1 MGDHLTFEAL
11 ERRLERK
18 AESSPLAYLVRGLRG
33 ADGEIRLSCDPWS
46 FAGVRP
52 FEAGAASGRDER
64 QRTVTNSSSLL
75 SRLLSQSRH
84 NGPASLA

>member
-33 ADGEIRLSCDPWS
+33 ADGEIRL
-46 FAGVRP
+46 
-52 FEAGAASGRDER
+52 
-64 QRTVTNSSSLL
+64 
-75 SRLLSQSRH
+75 
-84 NGPASLA
+84 